1 MEFLGSELGT
11 LARVVVALLIVLG
24 LIALTIWLIRRFG
37 PVTLT
42 KTGVARGRQPR
53 LALLESATVDARR
66 RLVLIRRDNVEHL
79 LLVGGPTDVVVEPNI
94 VRAATMQTQPAPMPP
109 AAREPIARAAGRP
122 AMLDP
127 LEEHESSLVPPPSPE
142 PYTLTPE
149 PAAELPPPPPPR
161 PSPGP
166 RPHRRRASIRNM
178 PRWPSASKRRCAG
191 RRRRGPCRRRPP
203 PRIRPL
209 PRPGSNRGRRSRG
222 RRPWRLRHRERS
234 SRGCRRRAHRHRR
247 SPPRRRLRRPSR
259 RSSAT
264 CSTISRRRWQICSAA
279 ATRNRTEP
287 HPGGPISL

>member
-1 MEFLGSELGT
+1 MFEFLGSELGT
-11 LARVVVALLIVLG
+11 LTKVVVVLLIILG

-127 LEEHESSLVPPPSPE
+127 LEEHESTLVPPSSPE
-142 PYTLTPE
+142 PYVLTPE
-149 PAAELPPPPPPR
+149 PAAELPPPPPPA
-161 PSPGP
+161 P
-166 RPHRRRASIRNM
+166 RPAPA
-178 PRWPSASKRRCAG
+178 PRIDPQYAEMAQRLEAAL
-191 RRRRGPCRRRPP
+191 RRPP
-203 PRIRPL
+203 ETRPVPPPPTAAHPSAAPARVEPRATE
-209 PRPGSNRGRRSRG
+209 PRPAPPPAPRTLEPRMPKPSAPPPPVATAPAPPPKSTLKRDVFDNLEEEMANLLGRGDKK
-222 RRPWRLRHRERS
+222 
-234 SRGCRRRAHRHRR
+234 A
-247 SPPRRRLRRPSR
+247 
-259 RSSAT
+259 
-264 CSTISRRRWQICSAA
+264 
-279 ATRNRTEP
+279 N
-287 HPGGPISL
+287 

>member
-53 LALLESATVDARR
+53 LALLKSATVDARR

-142 PYTLTPE
+142 PYTLSPE
-149 PAAELPPPPPPR
+149 PAAELPPPPPPE
-161 PSPGP
+161 P
-166 RPHRRRASIRNM
+166 RPAPAPA
-178 PRWPSASKRRCAG
+178 PRIDPQYAEMAQRLEAAL
-191 RRRRGPCRRRPP
+191 RRPP
-203 PRIRPL
+203 ETRPVPPPPAAAHPSAAPARIEPRAPE
-209 PRPGSNRGRRSRG
+209 PRPATMAPPTPRTLEPRMPKASTPPPPVATAPAPPPPKSALKRDVFDNLEEEMANLLGRGDKK
-222 RRPWRLRHRERS
+222 P
-234 SRGCRRRAHRHRR
+234 
-247 SPPRRRLRRPSR
+247 
-259 RSSAT
+259 
-264 CSTISRRRWQICSAA
+264 
-279 ATRNRTEP
+279 N
-287 HPGGPISL
+287 